1 MGHHSCAINGN
12 RAATR
17 VQSMGQRRA
26 LPLKVALC
34 GIKAAGCG
42 VNLTAGSLV
51 IITDSW
57 CAPAIE
63 EQAQQ
68 LVKWHRRRHGF
79 EAIPANN
86 EALDDVHDVGQY
98 DGWGTGFQPI

>member
-1 MGHHSCAINGN
+1 MS
-12 RAATR
+12 
-17 VQSMGQRRA
+17 
-26 LPLKVALC
+26 LYLY
-34 GIKAAGCG
+34 
-42 VNLTAGSLV
+42 LTAGSLV

-57 CAPAIE
+57 CAAAIE

-98 DGWGTGFQPI
+98 DGWYWYPTLSA

>member
-1 MGHHSCAINGN
+1 
-12 RAATR
+12 
-17 VQSMGQRRA
+17 MGQRRA

-34 GIKAAGCG
+34 GTKATGCG
-42 VNLTAGSLV
+42 VNLTVGSLV

-68 LVKWHRRRHGF
+68 LVRWHRRRHGF
-79 EAIPANN
+79 EAIAANN